1 MKVIQIRVEMF
12 AKILAI
18 ILKPALP
25 SVIALSQALLTELL
39 LLLFL
44 DLALIIMDT
53 LQLAHRLRYPT
64 IQINR
69 LR

>member
-25 SVIALSQALLTELL
+25 SVIALSQALRTELL